1 MVETSGKFKRAGR
14 YGRDE
19 IFAGRESIVIDVSE
33 EDKTTFIFR
42 PISPESEAVNNAI
55 RRALLAGSAVDKKAA
70 TAIYQRHGYKSVD
83 ELFSSV
89 RMGRFTAK
97 NDIPVRVVNDEG
109 THWLFDARL
118 PEEYFPTRH
127 TDPVT

>member
-42 PISPESEAVNNAI
+42 PISRESEAVNNAI

-70 TAIYQRHGYKSVD
+70 TAIYQSHGYKSVD
-83 ELFSSV
+83 ELFPASEWV
-89 RMGRFTAK
+89 GLQQRMT
-97 NDIPVRVVNDEG
+97 
-109 THWLFDARL
+109 
-118 PEEYFPTRH
+118 FPYA
-127 TDPVT
+127 